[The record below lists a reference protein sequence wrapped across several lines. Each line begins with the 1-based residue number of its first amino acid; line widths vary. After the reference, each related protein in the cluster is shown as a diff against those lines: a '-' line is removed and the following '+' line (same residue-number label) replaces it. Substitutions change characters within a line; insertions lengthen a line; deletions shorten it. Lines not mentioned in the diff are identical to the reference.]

1 MDSALI
7 AKDIIGIQKQSF
19 NNFMDTMILFQDQAE
34 MTGRRW
40 ANQMG
45 FGEKAK
51 KISDQW
57 LTVFNKGRDDSRKLI
72 NDGFDGM
79 EEYFAGLEQKKS
91 PEK

>member
-7 AKDIIGIQKQSF
+7 AKDVIGIQKQSF
-19 NNFMDTMILFQDQAE
+19 NNFMDTMILFQYQAE

-72 NDGFDGM
+72 HDGFDGM

>member
-1 MDSALI
+1 
-7 AKDIIGIQKQSF
+7 
-19 NNFMDTMILFQDQAE
+19 MDTMILFQDQAE
-34 MTGRRW
+34 MTGHRW

-51 KISDQW
+51 EISDQW
-57 LTVFNKGRDDSRKLI
+57 RTVFNKGHDDWRKLI